1 MAITFIARSACA
13 RSTGTRASSPS
24 GSRWPRSSTPP
35 GNRGNP
41 TDAAGAL
48 VEFIDADDRHRVLG
62 AVGAGAAHGR
72 AEEDPAS
79 IARRGRAGPA
89 DCGGGAPGQAG
100 RGGFAGL
107 SYGPPP
113 RALPAWPDR

>member
-72 AEEDPAS
+72 AEEDRLRLRGGCGRDPQIAGAARR
-79 IARRGRAGPA
+79 ARRGAGTCAWYLARARPGP
-89 DCGGGAPGQAG
+89 
-100 RGGFAGL
+100 
-107 SYGPPP
+107 
-113 RALPAWPDR
+113 

>member
-41 TDAAGAL
+41 TDAALAL

-72 AEEDPAS
+72 AEADRLRL
-79 IARRGRAGPA
+79 RRRLR
-89 DCGGGAPGQAG
+89 GAPPT
-100 RGGFAGL
+100 RGGW
-107 SYGPPP
+107 
-113 RALPAWPDR
+113 RPAWREARAWSRYTQ